1 MILSSVFGGVLSLVA
16 LLPQIPSAINI
27 LLDIIFASF
36 IVLIS
41 FGKTTAKNFIKRL
54 ILYFSLS
61 FTFCGF
67 MIFIYTTFHPK
78 GIEIYNDVVYF
89 NISPPLLII
98 LTLICYYILKL
109 TKRLTKGV
117 CGVDTCIV
125 EISTNNQIHTFY
137 AKVDTGCNLKEPFS
151 GDYVII
157 VEKILLSDFTPDKT
171 RVIPFNSLGGD
182 GLIEGFK
189 PDFIKIN
196 ETEQPNNIYIGI
208 CNNILKGDA
217 KALIPYEL
225 VKYNQ

>member
-1 MILSSVFGGVLSLVA
+1 MIFASVFGGVLSLVA
-16 LLPQIPSAINI
+16 LFPQISSFTNI
-27 LLDIIFASF
+27 LLDIVFATF

-41 FGKTTAKNFIKRL
+41 FGKTTVKNFIKRL

-67 MIFIYTTFHPK
+67 MIFICTTFRPK
-78 GIEIYNDVVYF
+78 GIEIYNDVIYF

-117 CGVDTCIV
+117 CGADTCNV
-125 EISTNNQIHTFY
+125 EISANNKIFMFC
-137 AKVDTGCNLKEPFS
+137 AKIDTGCNLKEPFS
-151 GDYVII
+151 GNYVII
-157 VEKILLSDFTPDKT
+157 VEKSLLSNFTPNKT

-189 PDFIKIN
+189 PDNIKIN
-196 ETEQPNNIYIGI
+196 GIEQANEIYIGI